1 MSEYLTRRKNIAET
15 GLAVSPLGLGTVKL
29 GRTAGVKYPDSFKI
43 PDDVQ
48 TLKLLSQASELGI
61 NLIDTA
67 PAYGNSEQRLGQL
80 LPKLNREWVIA
91 TKVGEL
97 FNADLAQSHY
107 NYTAE
112 FIKQSVEQ
120 SLKNLRREVLDIVL
134 IHSDGNDQ
142 HIIEH
147 LGVLEILN
155 DLKQQGLIRAT
166 GMSTK
171 TVAGGLLALQ
181 QSDIAM
187 VMHNSGYQDEQ
198 AVLDQAAT
206 SNKAIF
212 IKKALNSGHL
222 ARSSSVTDPVQASFD
237 TIYQNPAVTSIVI
250 GTITPSHLTSNV
262 SKAVKAL
269 EKVNANHTVGTI
281 L

>member
-1 MSEYLTRRKNIAET
+1 MSEYLTQRKNIAET
-15 GLAVSPLGLGTVKL
+15 GLAVSPLKL

-80 LPKLNREWVIA
+80 LPKLNREWIIA

-107 NYTAE
+107 NFTAE
-112 FIKQSVEQ
+112 FIKQSVEK

-171 TVAGGLLALQ
+171 TVAGGLLSLQ

-222 ARSSSVTDPVQASFD
+222 ASSSSVTDPVQASFD

-269 EKVNANHTVGTI
+269 EKVNVNPTVGTI

>member
-1 MSEYLTRRKNIAET
+1 
-15 GLAVSPLGLGTVKL
+15 
-29 GRTAGVKYPDSFKI
+29 VKYPGSFKI

-155 DLKQQGLIRAT
+155 NLKQQGLIRAT

-171 TVAGGLLALQ
+171 TVTGGLLALQ

>member
-107 NYTAE
+107 NFTAE

-171 TVAGGLLALQ
+171 TVAGGLLSLQ

-222 ARSSSVTDPVQASFD
+222 ASSSSVTDPVQASFD
-237 TIYQNPAVTSIVI
+237 TIYQNPAVTSTVI

-269 EKVNANHTVGTI
+269 EKVNVNPTVGTI

>member
-1 MSEYLTRRKNIAET
+1 MKEYLTRRKNIAET

-48 TLKLLSQASELGI
+48 TLKLLSEASDLGI

-67 PAYGNSEQRLGQL
+67 PSYGNSEQRLGQL

-107 NYTAE
+107 NFTAE
-112 FIKQSVEQ
+112 FIKQSVVQ
-120 SLKNLRREVLDIVL
+120 SLKNLRRDVLDIVL

-142 HIIEH
+142 HIIQH

-171 TVAGGLLALQ
+171 TVNGGLLAIQ

-206 SNKAIF
+206 SNKAVF

-222 ARSSSVTDPVQASFD
+222 ASSSSVTDPVQASFD
-237 TIYQNPAVTSIVI
+237 SIYQNPAVTSIVI
-250 GTITPSHLTSNV
+250 GTITLSHLTSNV

-269 EKVNANHTVGTI
+269 EKVNDSHTFGKIT
-281 L
+281 

>member
-107 NYTAE
+107 NFTAE

-171 TVAGGLLALQ
+171 TVAGGLLSLQ

-222 ARSSSVTDPVQASFD
+222 ASSSSVTDPVQASFD
-237 TIYQNPAVTSIVI
+237 TIYQNPAVASIVI

-269 EKVNANHTVGTI
+269 EKVNDNHTVGTI

>member
-107 NYTAE
+107 NFTAE
-112 FIKQSVEQ
+112 FIKQSVEK

-171 TVAGGLLALQ
+171 TVAGGLLSLQ

-222 ARSSSVTDPVQASFD
+222 ASSSSVTDPVQASFD

-269 EKVNANHTVGTI
+269 EKVNDNHTIGTI

>member
-29 GRTAGVKYPDSFKI
+29 GRTAGVKYPGSFKI

-171 TVAGGLLALQ
+171 TVAGGLLSLQ

-222 ARSSSVTDPVQASFD
+222 ASSSSVTDLCKLVLTLFIKTQQSQALLL
-237 TIYQNPAVTSIVI
+237 VR
-250 GTITPSHLTSNV
+250 
-262 SKAVKAL
+262 
-269 EKVNANHTVGTI
+269 
-281 L
+281 

>member
-80 LPKLNREWVIA
+80 LPKLNREWIIA

-107 NYTAE
+107 NFTAE
-112 FIKQSVEQ
+112 FIKQSVEK

-171 TVAGGLLALQ
+171 TVAGGLLSLQ

-222 ARSSSVTDPVQASFD
+222 ASSSSVTDPVQASFD

-269 EKVNANHTVGTI
+269 EKVNVNPTVGTI

>member
-29 GRTAGVKYPDSFKI
+29 GRTAGVKYPGSFKI

-155 DLKQQGLIRAT
+155 NLKQQGLIRAT

-171 TVAGGLLALQ
+171 TVTGGLLALQ

>member
-1 MSEYLTRRKNIAET
+1 MSEYLTQRKNISET

-107 NYTAE
+107 NFTAE

-142 HIIEH
+142 HIIQH

-155 DLKQQGLIRAT
+155 NLKQQGLIRAT

-171 TVAGGLLALQ
+171 TVSGGLLALQ

-206 SNKAIF
+206 SNKAVF

-222 ARSSSVTDPVQASFD
+222 ASSSSVTDPVQASFD

-269 EKVNANHTVGTI
+269 EKVNVNPTVGTI